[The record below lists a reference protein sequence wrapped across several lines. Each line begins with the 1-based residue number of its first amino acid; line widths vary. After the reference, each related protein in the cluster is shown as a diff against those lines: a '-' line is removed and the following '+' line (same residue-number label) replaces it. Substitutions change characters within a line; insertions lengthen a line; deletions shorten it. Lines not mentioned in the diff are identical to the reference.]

1 MIKIENLFM
10 DHTQI
15 SNKLKWFKCHV
26 HFYNLVYLS
35 QDNIHFLQD
44 DKITI
49 DKLKFLYRCNL
60 T

>member
-15 SNKLKWFKCHV
+15 SNKLKWFKCHL

-49 DKLKFLYRCNL
+49 DKLKFL
-60 T
+60 